1 MRISVV
7 VLMGM
12 SVSAID
18 AKVSTDPGGEEPRSL
33 WSAPAWNKWSKPT
46 GRPVHAW
53 NGWNWDGHKWNWS
66 WGGGWGPQP
75 TDKPTQV
82 NSWDNSWSGKGSS
95 DWVLNGWGGDTWTS
109 THAWAGNGWSWSPK
123 NPDAATSP
131 SPSLETSSSPSAA
144 PSVSAENAEEPD
156 FPANR
161 LKFNGT
167 AVADNSGCRGD
178 NETENMECERSVQF
192 GLRETLQGIL
202 CDNVPEPFL
211 RPCDVT
217 VKPLENRVQDAEGG
231 RRLQAS
237 LYDFIIYLTVSLT
250 VTTATIVEAA
260 EKLYDTTAGSVVQ
273 TMNTIPYENSPIPQD
288 IVGYQFVGHGY
299 CVDSQGE
306 GFSSACEYV
315 NVFDIQTCLTLCK
328 VSPCFNAANGFTLAG
343 IDWITTE
350 TGLGTCFCLKQQQ
363 GETDSC
369 PDATPQPDCGHQT
382 GDGVGAVW
390 FTTYPDRPLYSC
402 FRAL

>member
-1 MRISVV
+1 M
-7 VLMGM
+7 
-12 SVSAID
+12 D
-18 AKVSTDPGGEEPRSL
+18 Y
-33 WSAPAWNKWSKPT
+33 
-46 GRPVHAW
+46 
-53 NGWNWDGHKWNWS
+53 
-66 WGGGWGPQP
+66 
-75 TDKPTQV
+75 
-82 NSWDNSWSGKGSS
+82 
-95 DWVLNGWGGDTWTS
+95 S

-131 SPSLETSSSPSAA
+131 SPSQGPSEVSSNEPSLETSSSPSVSVSAAPSVSVSAAPSVSGSPSAA

-231 RRLQAS
+231 RRLQEFT
-237 LYDFIIYLTVSLT
+237 LYDFILYLTVSLN
-250 VTTATIVEAA
+250 VTNATIVEAA
-260 EKLYDTTAGSVVQ
+260 EQLYDTTASIVVQ
-273 TMNTIPYENSPIPQD
+273 TMNTIPYESSPIPQG

-299 CVDSQGE
+299 CADSQGE
-306 GFSSACEYV
+306 YFGSACEYV
-315 NVFDIQTCLTLCK
+315 DVFDIQTCVSLHLALMQLT
-328 VSPCFNAANGFTLAG
+328 
-343 IDWITTE
+343 
-350 TGLGTCFCLKQQQ
+350 
-363 GETDSC
+363 
-369 PDATPQPDCGHQT
+369 
-382 GDGVGAVW
+382 
-390 FTTYPDRPLYSC
+390 
-402 FRAL
+402 ALL

>member
-7 VLMGM
+7 VLLGM

-82 NSWDNSWSGKGSS
+82 NSWENSWSGKGSS

-109 THAWAGNGWSWSPK
+109 THACAGNGWSWSPK

-131 SPSLETSSSPSAA
+131 SPSQGPSEVSSNEPSLETSSSPSVSAP

-167 AVADNSGCRGD
+167 AAANNSGCRGD

-231 RRLQAS
+231 RRLQEFT
-237 LYDFIIYLTVSLT
+237 LYDFILYLTVSLN
-250 VTTATIVEAA
+250 VTNATIVEAA
-260 EKLYDTTAGSVVQ
+260 EQLYDTTAGIVVQ
-273 TMNTIPYENSPIPQD
+273 TMNTIPYESSPIPQG

-299 CVDSQGE
+299 CADSQGE
-306 GFSSACEYV
+306 YFGSACEYV
-315 NVFDIQTCLTLCK
+315 DVFDIQTCVSLHLALMQLT
-328 VSPCFNAANGFTLAG
+328 
-343 IDWITTE
+343 
-350 TGLGTCFCLKQQQ
+350 
-363 GETDSC
+363 
-369 PDATPQPDCGHQT
+369 
-382 GDGVGAVW
+382 
-390 FTTYPDRPLYSC
+390 
-402 FRAL
+402 ALL